1 MVKMGISA
9 VDTEGAKKNLEAEI
23 PSWEFEQVRSN
34 ARQAWNDYLS
44 KIDITTQDETDRSI
58 FYTAMYHTAISPN
71 LFTDVDGRYWGMDLK
86 VHQGNADKPIYT
98 VFSLWDTFRALHP
111 LLSIIDPQLNNDFIR
126 SLLQKHQEGGIFPMW
141 DLASNYTGT
150 MIGYH
155 AASLIADA
163 YTKGYA
169 DFDLQEAYNACLRAA
184 EYDTTGIKCPAL
196 VLPHLMLV

>member
-34 ARQAWNDYLS
+34 ARQAWNNYLS

-86 VHQGNADKPIYT
+86 VHQAMPTN
-98 VFSLWDTFRALHP
+98 R
-111 LLSIIDPQLNNDFIR
+111 FIR
-126 SLLQKHQEGGIFPMW
+126 YSLYGI
-141 DLASNYTGT
+141 LSVRCIRY
-150 MIGYH
+150 
-155 AASLIADA
+155 
-163 YTKGYA
+163 
-169 DFDLQEAYNACLRAA
+169 CLSSTRN
-184 EYDTTGIKCPAL
+184 
-196 VLPHLMLV
+196 